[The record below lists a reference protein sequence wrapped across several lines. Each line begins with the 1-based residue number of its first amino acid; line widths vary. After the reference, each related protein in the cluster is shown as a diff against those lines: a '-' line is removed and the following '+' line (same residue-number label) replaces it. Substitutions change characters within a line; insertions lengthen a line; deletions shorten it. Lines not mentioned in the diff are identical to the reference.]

1 MDEIITCPKCGNC
14 YKKKNEQYHYFNLC
28 KKDENINYEDLKLA
42 TKLINSDLIINS
54 KVNPLNYEDNSS
66 FSLLD
71 QKNNNISIKKSKS
84 NVINNN
90 KSLKEL
96 KESKFCLL
104 DIPSNNNIIENN
116 SSSIIIPEESIYV
129 FHQYLE
135 DLEKSYFKPADPNI
149 IKYLPEFTVNKNS
162 YNGIKECTICKNNI
176 QINEKAII
184 LPCTDIFHSN
194 CIKKNFEVN
203 NKCPNCNFV
212 INSENLKDSTLN
224 NMIKNDKNDKNI
236 NNLNK
241 INKKL

>member
-42 TKLINSDLIINS
+42 TKLINSDL
-54 KVNPLNYEDNSS
+54 DTSS

-116 SSSIIIPEESIYV
+116 SSSIIIPEESINI

-149 IKYLPEFTVNKNS
+149 IKYLPEFTVNKDS
-162 YNGIKECTICKNNI
+162 YNGIKKCTICRNNI

-184 LPCTDIFHSN
+184 LPCTDIFHSK
-194 CIKKNFEVN
+194 CIKENFKTN
-203 NKCPNCNFV
+203 NKCPNCNYV
-212 INSENLKDSTLN
+212 LIHENLKESSLSIL
-224 NMIKNDKNDKNI
+224 IKNDKNKNS
-236 NNLNK
+236 LNK
-241 INKKL
+241 NLKKL